1 MKKIFIGIFIALA
14 VLIIVWWYAASGL
27 PPHANSPASDSY
39 NEEIEDPATGL
50 VVENVHA
57 GDVISSP
64 LKITGYVNGNG
75 WGGFEGQ
82 VGTVSLQDSAG
93 NELDIEPL
101 TATTEWM
108 TTTVRFE
115 ANLEYVTLD
124 QYGKLIFRNENPSG
138 EPSRD
143 KTVTIPVRFD
153 ASASVSMVKAYFGNN
168 KLDPKVTCEKVF
180 PVDRIVEKTSAVG
193 KVALE
198 ELLKGPKQIEKG
210 KGYETSINPGVQ
222 INSLTITGGIARVDF
237 NDALTAGV
245 AGSCRV
251 GMIRL
256 QIKQTL
262 KQFPSVKSVV
272 ISVNGRTEDILQP

>member
-1 MKKIFIGIFIALA
+1 MLITV
-14 VLIIVWWYAASGL
+14 VLFRKLDNTA
-27 PPHANSPASDSY
+27 PPISD
-39 NEEIEDPATGL
+39 NNPPPILEDNVGL
-50 VVENVHA
+50 VVENVHTN
-57 GDVISSP
+57 DLLSSP
-64 LKITGYVNGNG
+64 LKITGYVNGGG

-93 NELDIEPL
+93 NELYIEPL

-143 KTVTIPVRFD
+143 REVMIEVRLIPAVGMLKVQ
-153 ASASVSMVKAYFGNN
+153 SYFSNSQ
-168 KLDPKVTCEKVF
+168 LDPEATCEKVF

-193 KVALE
+193 RVALE

-222 INSLTITGGIARVDF
+222 INSLTITGGIAKVDF

-256 QIKQTL
+256 QIEQTL
-262 KQFPSVKSVV
+262 KQFPTVKSVV